1 MSLSGIQEMSI
12 KSDAIS
18 GIFQKK
24 KKTHQHRIY
33 ILQTALGVDAATD
46 PKRYDRWCCPSK
58 FVD

>member
-24 KKTHQHRIY
+24 KTHQYHIY
-33 ILQTALGVDAATD
+33 VLQTALGVDAATD

-58 FVD
+58 FLD